1 MSQTG
6 TRRDNGSYHRLR
18 TLVCAGLQK
27 DSDLGRQRCIESGV
41 WHRYGFSRS
50 LGCGGMTR
58 LGFIGLGIMGH
69 GMAANLEKAG
79 HRLTVWNRTRSKAD
93 DLGAHVVDTAREVG
107 PESDIVF
114 VSVSDTPDVE
124 EVVFGD
130 YGVIHG
136 MTEGDILVDHSTIS
150 PVATKGLATRAA
162 ELGVDW
168 VDAPVSGGSEGAVNG
183 TLAVMVGG
191 PSHAVEKTRPF
202 MDAYSKSVVHVG
214 EESGSGQ
221 MVKAV
226 NQVLVVLNQLAA
238 SEALLLAQ
246 AADLDLHKTLEA
258 VAEGAAGSWMLSN
271 RGPQMIERDWRP
283 GFTID
288 LQQKDLRLV
297 LEAADELGVPM
308 PGVALVFQLYRS
320 LQARGLG
327 SEGNHA
333 LVKALENLAGIE
345 LSG

>member
-1 MSQTG
+1 
-6 TRRDNGSYHRLR
+6 
-18 TLVCAGLQK
+18 
-27 DSDLGRQRCIESGV
+27 
-41 WHRYGFSRS
+41 
-50 LGCGGMTR
+50 MTR
-58 LGFIGLGIMGH
+58 LGFIGLGTMGH
-69 GMAANLEKAG
+69 GMAANLEAAG

-136 MTEGDILVDHSTIS
+136 MTKGDILVDHSTIS

-191 PSHAVEKTRPF
+191 PSNAVEKTGPF
-202 MDAYSKSVVHVG
+202 MDAYSKSIVHVG

-226 NQVLVVLNQLAA
+226 NQVLVVLNQLAV
-238 SEALLLAQ
+238 SEALLLAE
-246 AADLDLHKTLEA
+246 AADLDLRKTLEA
-258 VAEGAAGSWMLSN
+258 VEGGAAGSWMLSN

-327 SEGNHA
+327 SDGNHA
-333 LVKALENLAGIE
+333 LVKALEVLAGIE
-345 LSG
+345 LSR